1 MSNPELPTTEF
12 LEDASNLLEK
22 ISHSYLHFGFSACL
36 DQGLAILLVVFPTKC
51 FTASDFVARSQVLW
65 LFLSLTNSLFD
76 KIVMLTF
83 RLSMSMLLSAKNS
96 VNVPAFCKHSDCLA
110 F

>member
-1 MSNPELPTTEF
+1 MSNPEGPTTEF

-22 ISHSYLHFGFSACL
+22 LSHSYLHFGFSACL
-36 DQGLAILLVVFPTKC
+36 DQGLVNLLVFFPTKC
-51 FTASDFVARSQVLW
+51 FTASDFFSRSLVLW
-65 LFLSLTNSLFD
+65 LVCHFH
-76 KIVMLTF
+76 KIVMFTF

-96 VNVPAFCKHSDCLA
+96 VIVPAFCKHSDCLA